1 MPKKTD
7 PALALVL
14 KWKRL
19 RAAAEAAG
27 ELLRE
32 ATMAMA
38 ERSLKAHKR
47 KRIMEAAAK
56 ADVVLERFLA
66 IEDKILA
73 TRATSLDGVCAK
85 LIVGD
90 NCNDEATAIRF
101 LRSAAADARRVE
113 RKWRSV
119 PSDEI

>member
-1 MPKKTD
+1 MPKKTKD
-7 PALALVL
+7 PALALSV

-19 RAAAEAAG
+19 RAAAMAAG
-27 ELLRE
+27 
-32 ATMAMA
+32 

-47 KRIMEAAAK
+47 KRRGGDHWRTWKAGAK
-56 ADVVLERFLA
+56 AEVALVRFLA

-90 NCNDEATAIRF
+90 SYDDEDMAIRF

-113 RKWRSV
+113 RNWRSV
-119 PSDEI
+119 PSGES